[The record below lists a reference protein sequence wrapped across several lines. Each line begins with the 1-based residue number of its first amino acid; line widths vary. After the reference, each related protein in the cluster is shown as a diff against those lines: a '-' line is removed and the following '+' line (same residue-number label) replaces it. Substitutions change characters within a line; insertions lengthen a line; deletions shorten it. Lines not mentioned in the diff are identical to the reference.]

1 MKTSIKSLVSLC
13 ATFALTSGLAL
24 ADTTPAE
31 IFIFTDGE
39 CGMVDEF
46 LTGAILGEGK
56 QISANSANGNVTL
69 ICKAE
74 TDRPESGRSVVW
86 NYDNTGGML
95 CGTLDGA
102 TDDWHQVISASG
114 KAKLTCHLK

>member
-1 MKTSIKSLVSLC
+1 MKTSIKSLVALC
-13 ATFALTSGLAL
+13 ATFALTSGLVL
-24 ADTTPAE
+24 ADTAPAE
-31 IFIFTDGE
+31 IFIFADGE
-39 CGMVDEF
+39 CGMLDEF
-46 LTGAILGEGK
+46 GAGFVMGEGV

-69 ICKAE
+69 ICSAE
-74 TDRPESGRSVVW
+74 ADRPESGRSVIW
-86 NYDNTGGML
+86 NYDNTGGSL